1 MSESVSKSPLSL
13 LERLVTLKMTLVLQK
28 MQKTLSSTQGRTGG
42 WCYCKFASKGFL
54 NFCLV
59 CLARCLEDL
68 SSLPGQ
74 VRHLR
79 CLEDL
84 HVSHLWLHGLSNCR
98 GAWWFINNTCSHS
111 VLHHT
116 KYNLFIETL
125 IETHREKGSLLESL
139 FLWLFY
145 CLLNIDIC
153 ILLKTLTNDK
163 PNGINVQRR
172 KLSPIKYYLKLYRG
186 L

>member
-1 MSESVSKSPLSL
+1 MHIYTYTS
-13 LERLVTLKMTLVLQK
+13 Q
-28 MQKTLSSTQGRTGG
+28 
-42 WCYCKFASKGFL
+42 
-54 NFCLV
+54 
-59 CLARCLEDL
+59 
-68 SSLPGQ
+68 
-74 VRHLR
+74 LR
-79 CLEDL
+79 L
-84 HVSHLWLHGLSNCR
+84 HVLSNCA
-98 GAWWFINNTCSHS
+98 GAWQFNNDTCSHS

-163 PNGINVQRR
+163 PNGINVQRFEDPQVGYTSNQKSLGPYTLEKYTQPIFSLNWTRTIFLLDKTIR